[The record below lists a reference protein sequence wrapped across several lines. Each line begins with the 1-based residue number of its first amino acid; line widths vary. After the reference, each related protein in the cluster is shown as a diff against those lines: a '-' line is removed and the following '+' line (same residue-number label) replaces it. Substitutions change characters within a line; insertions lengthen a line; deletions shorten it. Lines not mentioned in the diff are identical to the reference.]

1 MKEIIKKIINK
12 LCCSHEWEE
21 VSHIKT
27 YSQSNNRE
35 LPIQIDYLYCC
46 KKCGKFKQITI
57 K

>member
-27 YSQSNNRE
+27 YSQSGGE
-35 LPIQIDYLYCC
+35 LPVQIDYLYCC

>member
-27 YSQSNNRE
+27 YSKNDGE